1 MTKMQAIKNS
11 FFLKAISYILLPII
25 VASLILSIIYIS
37 LSNEY
42 GKSNNLK
49 DSYFNSSG
57 FSYEYISDLITNIR
71 KIENGYIDENNNGIY
86 SKIEDNIYYTYN
98 EYMHNDITSY
108 IKYIIINNETNE
120 TNETNEIYTN
130 VQSSNY
136 LEEAKTFSK
145 NKMYWIYENNGN
157 ISTNIDILSKDKIK
171 YYLSSYEDISYI
183 TKYSIYSYLDID
195 NFEFSNYIKVRFYSS

>member
-1 MTKMQAIKNS
+1 MTKLQAIKNS
-11 FFLKAISYILLPII
+11 FFLKALSYILLPII

-42 GKSNNLK
+42 GNSKSNNLK

-71 KIENGYIDENNNGIY
+71 RIENGYIDENNNGIY
-86 SKIEDNIYYTYN
+86 SKIEDNIYYTDN

-108 IKYIIINNETNE
+108 IKYIIINNQ
-120 TNETNEIYTN
+120 TNEIYTN

-136 LEEAKTFSK
+136 LDEAKTFSE

-157 ISTNIDILSKDKIK
+157 ISSNIDTLSKDKIK
-171 YYLSSYEDISYI
+171 YLISSYGDISYI

>member
-11 FFLKAISYILLPII
+11 FFLKAISYIFLPII

-42 GKSNNLK
+42 GNSNNLK
-49 DSYFNSSG
+49 ESYFNSSG

-71 KIENGYIDENNNGIY
+71 RIENGYIDENNNGIY
-86 SKIEDNIYYTYN
+86 SKIEENLYYTDN
-98 EYMHNDITSY
+98 EYMYNDITSY

-120 TNETNEIYTN
+120 IYTN

-136 LEEAKTFSK
+136 LDEAKTFSK

-157 ISTNIDILSKDKIK
+157 ISSNIDTLSKDKIK
-171 YYLSSYEDISYI
+171 YLMASYGDISYI

>member
-11 FFLKAISYILLPII
+11 FFLKAISYIFLPII

-42 GKSNNLK
+42 GNSNNLK
-49 DSYFNSSG
+49 ESYFNSSG

-71 KIENGYIDENNNGIY
+71 RIENGYIDENNNGIY
-86 SKIEDNIYYTYN
+86 SKIEENLYYTDN
-98 EYMHNDITSY
+98 EYMYNDITSY

-120 TNETNEIYTN
+120 IYTN
-130 VQSSNY
+130 VQASNY
-136 LEEAKTFSK
+136 LEEAKTFSN
-145 NKMYWIYENNGN
+145 NKMYWIYENNDN
-157 ISTNIDILSKDKIK
+157 ISSNIDTLSKDKIK
-171 YYLSSYEDISYI
+171 YLMASYGDISYI

>member
-11 FFLKAISYILLPII
+11 FFLKAISYIFLPII

-42 GKSNNLK
+42 GNSNNLK
-49 DSYFNSSG
+49 ESYFNSSG

-71 KIENGYIDENNNGIY
+71 RIENDYIDENNNGIY
-86 SKIEDNIYYTYN
+86 SKIEENLYYTDN
-98 EYMHNDITSY
+98 EYMYNDITSY

-120 TNETNEIYTN
+120 IYTN

-136 LEEAKTFSK
+136 LDEAKTFSK

>member
-11 FFLKAISYILLPII
+11 FFLKAISYIFLPII

-42 GKSNNLK
+42 GNSNNLK
-49 DSYFNSSG
+49 ESYFNSSG

-71 KIENGYIDENNNGIY
+71 RIDNGYTDENNNGIY
-86 SKIEDNIYYTYN
+86 SKIEENLYYTDN
-98 EYMHNDITSY
+98 EYMYNDITSY
-108 IKYIIINNETNE
+108 IKYIIIN
-120 TNETNEIYTN
+120 NETNEIYTN

-136 LEEAKTFSK
+136 LEEAKTFSN
-145 NKMYWIYENNGN
+145 NKMYWIYENNDN
-157 ISTNIDILSKDKIK
+157 ISSNIDTLSKDKIK
-171 YYLSSYEDISYI
+171 YLMASYEDISYI

-195 NFEFSNYIKVRFYSS
+195 NFEFSNYIKVRLYSS

>member
-71 KIENGYIDENNNGIY
+71 RIENGYIDENNNGIY
-86 SKIEDNIYYTYN
+86 SKIEDNIYYTDN

-108 IKYIIINNETNE
+108 IKYIIINNQ
-120 TNETNEIYTN
+120 TNEIYTN

-136 LEEAKTFSK
+136 LDEAKTFSE

-157 ISTNIDILSKDKIK
+157 ISSNIDTLSKDKIK
-171 YYLSSYEDISYI
+171 YLISSYGDISYI

>member
-1 MTKMQAIKNS
+1 MTKLQAIKNS

-71 KIENGYIDENNNGIY
+71 RIENGYIDENNNGIY
-86 SKIEDNIYYTYN
+86 SKIEDNIYYTDN

-120 TNETNEIYTN
+120 IYTN

-136 LEEAKTFSK
+136 LEEAKTFSN
-145 NKMYWIYENNGN
+145 NKMYWIYENNDN
-157 ISTNIDILSKDKIK
+157 ISSNIDTLSKDKIK
-171 YYLSSYEDISYI
+171 YLMASYGDISYI

>member
-11 FFLKAISYILLPII
+11 FFLKAISYIFLPII

-42 GKSNNLK
+42 GNSNNLK
-49 DSYFNSSG
+49 ESYFNSSG

-71 KIENGYIDENNNGIY
+71 RIESGYIDENNNGIY
-86 SKIEDNIYYTYN
+86 SKIEENLYYTDN
-98 EYMHNDITSY
+98 EYMYNDITSY

-120 TNETNEIYTN
+120 IYTN
-130 VQSSNY
+130 VQASNY
-136 LEEAKTFSK
+136 LEEAKTFSN
-145 NKMYWIYENNGN
+145 NKMYWIYKNNDN
-157 ISTNIDILSKDKIK
+157 ISSNIDTLSKDKIK
-171 YYLSSYEDISYI
+171 YLMASYGDISYI

>member
-11 FFLKAISYILLPII
+11 FFLKAISYIFLPII

-42 GKSNNLK
+42 GNSNNLK
-49 DSYFNSSG
+49 ESYFNSSG

-71 KIENGYIDENNNGIY
+71 RIENGYIDENNNGIY
-86 SKIEDNIYYTYN
+86 SKIEENLYYTDN
-98 EYMHNDITSY
+98 EYMYNDITSY
-108 IKYIIINNETNE
+108 IKYIIIN
-120 TNETNEIYTN
+120 NETNEIYTN

-136 LEEAKTFSK
+136 LEEAKTFSN
-145 NKMYWIYENNGN
+145 NKMYWIYENNDN
-157 ISTNIDILSKDKIK
+157 ISSNIDTLSKDKIK
-171 YYLSSYEDISYI
+171 YLMASYGDISYI

>member
-71 KIENGYIDENNNGIY
+71 RIENGYIDENNNGIY
-86 SKIEDNIYYTYN
+86 SKIEDNIYYTDN

-120 TNETNEIYTN
+120 IYTN

-136 LEEAKTFSK
+136 LEEAKTFSN
-145 NKMYWIYENNGN
+145 NKMYWIYENNDN
-157 ISTNIDILSKDKIK
+157 ISSNIDTLSKDKIK
-171 YYLSSYEDISYI
+171 YLMASYGDISYI